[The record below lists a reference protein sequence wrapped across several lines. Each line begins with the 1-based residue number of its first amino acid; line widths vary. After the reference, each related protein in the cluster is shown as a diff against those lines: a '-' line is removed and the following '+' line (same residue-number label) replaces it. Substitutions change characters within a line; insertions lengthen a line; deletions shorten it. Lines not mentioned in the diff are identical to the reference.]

1 MKHNLQVT
9 LILIGLYLLA
19 QYLGLFVTSVYLEE
33 SLPFNIERP
42 QLDEK
47 YSFLQ
52 IFITILIV
60 TFLVMFIVKFEVGI
74 VWKILFFISIW
85 YTVMLSLS
93 SFLIPN
99 LALVLGLVAGY
110 FKIFQKN
117 IVINNLIELFVYGG
131 LAAIFVPVLTLTSI
145 FFLLIL
151 ISIYDMIAVW
161 KTKHM
166 VKMAEFQT
174 KQGIFPGFMIPYSKN
189 RVAILGGGDVGFPL
203 IFTGVVYSL
212 YGVYALVVPLTVT
225 ISLFFLFY
233 FGEKS
238 KYYPAMPFLSI
249 GCFVGYGLVRFL
261 SYVL

>member
-19 QYLGLFVTSVYLEE
+19 QYIGLFVTSVYLEKT
-33 SLPFNIERP
+33 LPFDIERP
-42 QLDEK
+42 ELDET

-52 IFITILIV
+52 IFVAILIV
-60 TFLVMFIVKFEVGI
+60 TFLVMFIVKYEVGI

-110 FKIFQKN
+110 FKVFQKN
-117 IVINNLIELFVYGG
+117 IVVNNLIELFVYGG
-131 LAAIFVPVLTLTSI
+131 LAALFVPILTLVSI
-145 FFLLIL
+145 SLLLVL

-166 VKMAEFQT
+166 VKMAKFQT
-174 KQGIFPGFMIPYSKN
+174 KEGIFPGFMIPYGKD

-203 IFTGVVYSL
+203 IFAGVVYSV
-212 YGVYALVVPLTVT
+212 YGLLALVVPVMVAV
-225 ISLFFLFY
+225 SLFLLFY

-249 GCFVGYGLVRFL
+249 GCFVGFGLVRFL
-261 SYVL
+261 SVVF